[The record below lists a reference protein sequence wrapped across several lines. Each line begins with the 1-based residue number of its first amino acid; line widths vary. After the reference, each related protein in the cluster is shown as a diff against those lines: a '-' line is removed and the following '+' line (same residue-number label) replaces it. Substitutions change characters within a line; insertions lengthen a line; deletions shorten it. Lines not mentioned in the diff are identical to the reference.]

1 MGSSTSQQRVSSRL
15 SGNDAN
21 SANAQGRRVDQEA
34 SRVSSEDRDENYEEL
49 TRLLTAPNAVIPE
62 FASKQQLSKFIPEL
76 DPDHKRAKTWRILA
90 APTREEIDRAHAKNL
105 SLELGVPSIKNLRY
119 IKRTR
124 FGLWLFIG
132 LWSTILHLIWNSA
145 IFASFPVVSIP
156 RAIVTN
162 DFLSAGDNWTT
173 SDPLSHYGWWMDSH
187 YESWETLSRVTYQED
202 LRDKSPIY
210 SLQSA
215 AAGMAKID
223 PKACAK
229 RNVNPRN
236 ATSPVI
242 IVTRNNLSTHANIS
256 SLLDGWA
263 SGWQA
268 WPNSNK
274 WICETQHDPK
284 NRTCD
289 SLTIGD
295 AINSFLSVP
304 GNTEYTSSL
313 LKPTKLPN
321 NFATFQK
328 RNWETVP
335 RVRWFKAIDPL
346 HRFAGSLGF
355 AIHLLVKGAHDVGID
370 LNRPSVWKQGFEAF
384 PDVIEMG
391 HGSDQSLGF
400 FAKSIFRANRLQLM
414 GSLLYLLLNNIL
426 TRLLVT
432 REILGY
438 TREHG
443 KKPLRVSSPVGMQR
457 SSYFLSLPWKY
468 SGPLMLIMTTF
479 HWAISQCTFVYQTST
494 FGPGRDKTRL
504 PNLDFTATGYSLAA
518 GLFAIILAFIIVSA
532 TLIYSALG
540 RWVDVPR
547 GFHRLCFNS
556 SAISLLC
563 QRPSEDRDAHLFPLR
578 LGVVGDKDP
587 SDSFHTPRLVFSTD
601 TTIDRSPP
609 AGSPFWG
616 PGFEKMD

>member
-1 MGSSTSQQRVSSRL
+1 MQ
-15 SGNDAN
+15 
-21 SANAQGRRVDQEA
+21 
-34 SRVSSEDRDENYEEL
+34 
-49 TRLLTAPNAVIPE
+49 
-62 FASKQQLSKFIPEL
+62 
-76 DPDHKRAKTWRILA
+76 ILA

-132 LWSTILHLIWNSA
+132 LWSTVLHLIWNSA
-145 IFASFPVVSIP
+145 IFASFPVVSVP

-187 YESWETLSRVTYQED
+187 YEPWETLSRVTYQED

-242 IVTRNNLSTHANIS
+242 IVTRNNLSTHANRS

-289 SLTIGD
+289 SRFVATFSGNWSILVNSKEVTVDYCLVGDEFDNKTRCGLHYSVHVFVFVCIVTCFETGSILWVMIQHTGTKRNVRDNAKSTLVTIGD
-295 AINSFLSVP
+295 AINSFLSLP

-313 LKPTKLPN
+313 LNPTKLPN